1 MKKILIIEDD
11 RSIAEVEKD
20 YLTINNFSVDVS
32 FDGNEG
38 LKKALENNYN
48 LIIIDLMLP
57 GLDGF
62 KICKEIRKVKDIPLV
77 MVTAK
82 KSDIDKVRGFG
93 LGLDDYMTKP
103 FSPHELVA
111 RVKAHISR
119 YESLSMKKVNDNDII
134 EAKGIIINLTEHI
147 VTVNGKEIVLTSK
160 EFELLRLLMENKG
173 KVFSKQ
179 EIFKK
184 IWGYD
189 SDENIPTIT
198 VHIRKLREKI
208 EFDPG
213 EPEYVKTV
221 WGVGYKFD
229 KRL

>member
-38 LKKALENNYN
+38 LKKALENNYS

-62 KICKEIRKVKDIPLV
+62 KICKAIRKVKDIPLV

-93 LGLDDYMTKP
+93 LGLDDYLTKP

-119 YESLSMKKVNDNDII
+119 YEALSMKKISDNDII
-134 EAKGIIINLTEHI
+134 EAKGIVINLTEHI
-147 VTVNGKEIVLTSK
+147 VTVNGKETVLTSK

-179 EIFKK
+179 EIFKR

-189 SDENIPTIT
+189 SEENIPTIT

-208 EFDPG
+208 EFNPA

-229 KRL
+229 K

>member
-38 LKKALENNYN
+38 LKKALENNYS

-62 KICKEIRKVKDIPLV
+62 KICKAIRNVKDIPLV

-93 LGLDDYMTKP
+93 LGLDDYLTKP

-119 YESLSMKKVNDNDII
+119 YEALSMKKVSDNDII
-134 EAKGIIINLTEHI
+134 EAKGIVINLTEHI

-189 SDENIPTIT
+189 SEENIPTIT

-208 EFDPG
+208 EFNPA

-229 KRL
+229 K

>member
-38 LKKALENNYN
+38 LKKALENNYS

-62 KICKEIRKVKDIPLV
+62 KICKAIRKVKDIPLV

-93 LGLDDYMTKP
+93 LGLDDYLTKP

-119 YESLSMKKVNDNDII
+119 YEALSMKKISDNDII
-134 EAKGIIINLTEHI
+134 EAKGIVINLTEHI
-147 VTVNGKEIVLTSK
+147 VTVNGKETVLTSK

-179 EIFKK
+179 EIFKR

-189 SDENIPTIT
+189 SEENIPTIT

-208 EFDPG
+208 EFNPA

-229 KRL
+229 RT